1 MQTINFDYL
10 NIKANDLILDI
21 GCGEG
26 RHAIGLHVDKKVD
39 VVGLDLSIEDIKT
52 AKNRIKDFSISSDN
66 TSSCLFGLG
75 NIQQLPF
82 KSSSYNSIICSEVLE
97 HVESPQEAMKEMVR
111 VLKPGGVLAI
121 SVPRYLPERICW
133 SLSSEYHNVAGG
145 HKRIFNHNQLKR
157 LAETEGVKYHRF
169 HWAHALHSPYWW
181 LKCLFW
187 GREKDHR
194 LVELYHQF
202 LIWDLMKK
210 PLLTRLLE
218 KLLQPLIGKSLVMY
232 FLKTK

>member
-1 MQTINFDYL
+1 
-10 NIKANDLILDI
+10 
-21 GCGEG
+21 
-26 RHAIGLHVDKKVD
+26 
-39 VVGLDLSIEDIKT
+39 
-52 AKNRIKDFSISSDN
+52 
-66 TSSCLFGLG
+66 
-75 NIQQLPF
+75 
-82 KSSSYNSIICSEVLE
+82 
-97 HVESPQEAMKEMVR
+97 MVR

-121 SVPRYLPERICW
+121 SVPRFLPERICW
-133 SLSSEYHNVAGG
+133 LLSSEYHNVAGG
-145 HKRIFNHNQLKR
+145 HIRIFNHNQLKQ
-157 LAETEGVKYHRF
+157 LAETEGIKYHRF

>member
-52 AKNRIKDFSISSDN
+52 AKNRIKDFSISNDN

-210 PLLTRLLE
+210 PLLTRFLE
-218 KLLQPLIGKSLVMY
+218 KSLQPLIGKSLVMY
-232 FLKTK
+232 FFKT

>member
-1 MQTINFDYL
+1 M
-10 NIKANDLILDI
+10 
-21 GCGEG
+21 
-26 RHAIGLHVDKKVD
+26 
-39 VVGLDLSIEDIKT
+39 
-52 AKNRIKDFSISSDN
+52 
-66 TSSCLFGLG
+66 
-75 NIQQLPF
+75 
-82 KSSSYNSIICSEVLE
+82 
-97 HVESPQEAMKEMVR
+97 ESPQEAMKEMVR

-133 SLSSEYHNVAGG
+133 LISSEYHNVAGG

-157 LAETEGVKYHRF
+157 LAETEGVKYQRF

-210 PLLTRLLE
+210 PLLTRFLE
-218 KLLQPLIGKSLVMY
+218 KLLQALDWKKLGYVFFQNIMTDLRKDRFLQGFYRPYIGCSVQRWLY
-232 FLKTK
+232 FMGKKRLS

>member
-66 TSSCLFGLG
+66 TSRCLFGLG

-133 SLSSEYHNVAGG
+133 LLSSEYHNVAGG

-232 FLKTK
+232 FFKT

>member
-66 TSSCLFGLG
+66 TSRCLFGLG

-232 FLKTK
+232 FFKT

>member
-10 NIKANDLILDI
+10 NIIANDLILDI

-52 AKNRIKDFSISSDN
+52 AKNRIKDFSISNDN

-82 KSSSYNSIICSEVLE
+82 KSSSYNAIICSEVLE

-133 SLSSEYHNVAGG
+133 LISSEYHNVAGG

-232 FLKTK
+232 FFKT

>member
-52 AKNRIKDFSISSDN
+52 AKNRIKDFSISNN

-210 PLLTRLLE
+210 PLLTRFLE

-232 FLKTK
+232 FFKT

>member
-39 VVGLDLSIEDIKT
+39 VVGLDLSIEDIRT

-66 TSSCLFGLG
+66 TSGCLFGLG

-232 FLKTK
+232 FFKT

>member
-1 MQTINFDYL
+1 MQTINFDYI
-10 NIKANDLILDI
+10 NIKTNDLILDI

-26 RHAIGLHVDKKVD
+26 RHAIGLHVDKKVE
-39 VVGLDLSIEDIKT
+39 VVGLDLSLEDIKT

-66 TSSCLFGLG
+66 NSSCLFGIG

-82 KSSSYNSIICSEVLE
+82 RGSTYNSIICSEVLE
-97 HVESPQEAMKEMVR
+97 HVESPKEAIKEMVR

-121 SVPRYLPERICW
+121 SVPRFLPERICW
-133 SLSSEYHNVAGG
+133 FLSSEYHNVSGG
-145 HKRIFNHNQLKR
+145 HIRIFHHNQLKR
-157 LAETEGVKYHRF
+157 LAETEGVKYSRF

-181 LKCLFW
+181 LKCFFW
-187 GREKDHR
+187 GREKDHW
-194 LVELYHQF
+194 LVELYHRF

-210 PLLTRLLE
+210 PFLTRLLE

-232 FLKTK
+232 FLKT

>member
-39 VVGLDLSIEDIKT
+39 VVGLDLSIEDIRT
-52 AKNRIKDFSISSDN
+52 AKNRIKDFSISRDN

-232 FLKTK
+232 FFKT